1 MAEKLKAGYYQGQN
15 LAFPWGWAG
24 HRMPFPK
31 PAGVEDPDSRA
42 QFSSKG
48 WPSMLYATVSAAP
61 AS

>member
-42 QFSSKG
+42 QTIF
-48 WPSMLYATVSAAP
+48 L
-61 AS
+61 